1 MRDDIIVIS
10 GTNRQGSYSR
20 IVSEII
26 YRDLKDRHGL
36 NSSLLDLA
44 DLESAPL
51 MNGAFTAESQHSIV
65 RDVQERL
72 LIPSKAFYFVIPEYN
87 GSFPGFLKYF
97 IDACSLFNRHG
108 TFSGK
113 KAAIIGISSGR
124 AGNLRGMEHLTGI
137 LHYLNVTV
145 MLNRL
150 PISRIQELLDKQ
162 QPDKASTELLK
173 SHVDEFIAFCK

>member
-1 MRDDIIVIS
+1 MKDDIIVIS

-20 IVSEII
+20 FVSDII
-26 YRDLKDRHGL
+26 FRDIKERHGF
-36 NSSLLDLA
+36 NTSLLDLA
-44 DLESAPL
+44 DLTSVPL
-51 MNGAFTAESQHSIV
+51 MDAAFTADSQHSIV

-72 LIPSKAFYFVIPEYN
+72 LIPSRAFYFVIPEYN

-97 IDACSLFNRHG
+97 IDACSLSNRHG

-124 AGNLRGMEHLTGI
+124 AGNLRGMEHLTSI

-145 MLNRL
+145 MPNRL
-150 PISRIQELLDKQ
+150 PISRIQELLDKK
-162 QPDKASTELLK
+162 QPDQATTALLK

>member
-1 MRDDIIVIS
+1 MRDDIIVTS

-20 IVSEII
+20 FVSDII
-26 YRDLKDRHGL
+26 HRDLKDRYGL
-36 NSSLLDLA
+36 NSTLLDLA
-44 DLESAPL
+44 DLASTPL
-51 MNGAFTAESQHSIV
+51 MNGTFTAESQHSIV

-97 IDACSLFNRHG
+97 IDSCSLFNRHG

-124 AGNLRGMEHLTGI
+124 AGNLRGMEHLTSI

-145 MLNRL
+145 MPNRL
-150 PISRIQELLDKQ
+150 PISRIQELLDNH
-162 QPDKASTELLK
+162 QPDKATTELLR